1 MNEAHPRILIV
12 EDEPDTRSNLID
24 ILGMFGYEPLAV
36 GSGSEALSHPAL
48 STIDVILLDRKL
60 PDYLAEDLLPLLR
73 EASNEAGVIIATA
86 YGDLDSTIG
95 ALRHGAS
102 DYLLKPVNPDAL
114 RASIDRCLEKKRL
127 VRDRRHSESAF
138 RNLVESAGS
147 VILIVRPDR
156 SIAYLNPYGEQF
168 VGQPAENVVGQDC
181 LSTFLA
187 HQDTRPYE
195 TLFRRIARGTPIPE
209 FELELMCDQK
219 HRHWLTCNAR
229 PLDDY
234 NGEPA
239 ILIIGQNITARR
251 IAERRLLQAE
261 RLAAIGKAMTG
272 LAHESRNALQRSQA
286 SLDMLASELA
296 DNEFAMKLIQ
306 RIQTAQDDLH
316 RLYEDV
322 REYAR
327 PIHVDPKPAKLDEL
341 LQLAWDEL
349 VVKREGR
356 QTSLLVR
363 NDAGSTEC
371 CVESFLIRQVFRN
384 ILDNALAAC
393 DDPVEIDAHFADTSL
408 HGQSALAILIR
419 DNGPGLP
426 LESRDQ
432 VFDEFFTTKTHGTG
446 LGLAIVHRLITVHDG
461 TIELDTE
468 VDTGFALR
476 IVIPRVSTPPENRQI
491 DL

>member
-1 MNEAHPRILIV
+1 MNELRPRILIV

-24 ILGMFGYEPLAV
+24 ILEMFGFEPLAV
-36 GSGSEALSHPAL
+36 GTCGEALAHPEL
-48 STIDVILLDRKL
+48 TTVDVVVLDRKL
-60 PDYLAEDLLPLLR
+60 PDCLAEDLLPKLR
-73 EASNEAGVIIATA
+73 AEAPDAGVIIATA

-114 RASIDRCLEKKRL
+114 RASIDRCLERKQLQRA
-127 VRDRRHSESAF
+127 RQHSESAF
-138 RNLVESAGS
+138 RHLVESAGS

-168 VGQPAENVVGQDC
+168 VGQPADSVIGQDC

-187 HQDTRPYE
+187 HKDTRPYE
-195 TLFRRIARGTPIPE
+195 TLFRRIARGKPVPE
-209 FELELMCDQK
+209 FELEVICDQK

-239 ILIIGQNITARR
+239 ILVIGQNITARR
-251 IAERRLLQAE
+251 EAERRLLQAE

-296 DNEFAMKLIQ
+296 DNDFAMKLIQ

-327 PIHVDPKPAKLDEL
+327 PIQVDPKPANLDEL

-356 QTSLLVR
+356 KSSLLIKV
-363 NDAGSTEC
+363 DTDSTEC
-371 CVESFLIRQVFRN
+371 SVETFLIRQVFRN
-384 ILDNALAAC
+384 ILDNSLAAC
-393 DDPVEIDAHFADTSL
+393 DEPVEIDAHLTDAIL
-408 HGQSALAILIR
+408 EGQPALAIRIR

-426 LESRDQ
+426 AESRDQ

-461 TIELDTE
+461 TIELDPE
-468 VDTGFALR
+468 AKSGFALK
-476 IVIPRVSTPPENRQI
+476 IVVPRQI
-491 DL
+491 DQPEKMQN